1 MFLRSIICN
10 FQLEQTIYEL
20 RYQLE
25 SLEWNRKEIEETLRK
40 AIKEYRVME
49 SELDDLEDEHDEA
62 ISRIEKL
69 EAEVQKKKNRFIGL
83 VA

>member
-1 MFLRSIICN
+1 M
-10 FQLEQTIYEL
+10 QLEQTIYEL

-62 ISRIEKL
+62 VSRIEKL

-83 VA
+83 VAYITKCILF